1 VVKVRAKSVLVGI
14 GMNVLENWVGSL
26 PREDRSVAIAIA
38 IDNLAEVPNLIIWSR
53 AKQQNISQG
62 SWF

>member
-26 PREDRSVAIAIA
+26 PREDGSVAIAIA
-38 IDNLAEVPNLIIWSR
+38 IDKLAEVPNLIIGSR
-53 AKQQNISQG
+53 AKQQHVSQG